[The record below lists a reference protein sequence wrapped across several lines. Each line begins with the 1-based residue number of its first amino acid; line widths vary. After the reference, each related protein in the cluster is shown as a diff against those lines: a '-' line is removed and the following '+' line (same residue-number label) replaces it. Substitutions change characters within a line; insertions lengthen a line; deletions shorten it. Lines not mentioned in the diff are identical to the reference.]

1 MARVKYSFTLDPE
14 TTARAMG
21 YELHISPKK
30 AEELCRAIR
39 GMKTSTAKQYL
50 EEVINMKR
58 AVPFRKY
65 TAGAGHKP
73 RMGPGKYPINAAK
86 EIRKILLNAEGNAQ
100 YKGLDP
106 ENMRIVHIATKKGHT
121 IRGIMPRAMGR
132 ATPKNTETVTIEMIL
147 QEL

>member
-1 MARVKYSFTLDPE
+1 MDPDK
-14 TTARAMG
+14 TARAMG

-30 AEELCRAIR
+30 SEELCRALR
-39 GMKTSTAKQYL
+39 GMKTTTAKQYL
-50 EEVINMKR
+50 EDVINMRR
-58 AVPFRKY
+58 AVPFKKY

-73 RMGPGKYPINAAK
+73 GMGPGKYPVKAAR
-86 EIRKILLNAEGNAQ
+86 EILKVLINAEGNAV

-106 ENMRIVHIATKKGHT
+106 EHMKIAHIATKKGHT